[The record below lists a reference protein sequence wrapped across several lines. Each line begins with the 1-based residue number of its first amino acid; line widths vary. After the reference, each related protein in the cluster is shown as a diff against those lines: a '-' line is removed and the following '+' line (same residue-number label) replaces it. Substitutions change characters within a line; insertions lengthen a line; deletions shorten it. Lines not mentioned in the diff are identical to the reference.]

1 MNTVQYWENKTQFGS
16 FVSPTSTLTGHN
28 VQKSNP
34 KHLVNNSWFTVTEG
48 CRPQRS
54 LPHHSQFSFYVML
67 QHLSSSASGKT
78 RIPQRLF
85 DSFTAV
91 TYLHQ
96 TYPLS
101 VQAEKKINNKSC
113 EEWAERR
120 DLQLLKRG
128 NGFVRRRLH
137 NRYMSTLSSLS
148 LGWWFYVCSLYVS
161 KNWLSWSMFFKICGD
176 DEYSDVKNSWSSVIR
191 LILKILLA
199 QI

>member
-1 MNTVQYWENKTQFGS
+1 MI
-16 FVSPTSTLTGHN
+16 H
-28 VQKSNP
+28 SNGGLP
-34 KHLVNNSWFTVTEG
+34 PAALLAS
-48 CRPQRS
+48 S
-54 LPHHSQFSFYVML
+54 LPVQFLCHATTPQFIRFRWNTDPPAFIWQLHRSDIFTSDV
-67 QHLSSSASGKT
+67 STICSGRK
-78 RIPQRLF
+78 
-85 DSFTAV
+85 
-91 TYLHQ
+91 
-96 TYPLS
+96 
-101 VQAEKKINNKSC
+101 KKINNKSC
-113 EEWAERR
+113 KEWAERR